1 MKTHDSGICDHI
13 RLLHDDDGQGE
24 GASPT
29 NVSSTPPSSSSTKK
43 TENRRVD
50 ASPRVADPVIVAD
63 QLKEVK
69 TVLDALQDEFAAM
82 SFEHH
87 ELTNRLKAL
96 GGDHLAA
103 DIRSASQDAEIS
115 SLETQLGDLVAKM
128 NVKGSFFAIL

>member
-13 RLLHDDDGQGE
+13 RLLHDDDDRGE

-29 NVSSTPPSSSSTKK
+29 NVSSTPPSSSSTKM
-43 TENRRVD
+43 TENGRVD
-50 ASPRVADPVIVAD
+50 TSVVADPVIVAD

-128 NVKGSFFAIL
+128 NVKGSFFAML